1 MTVVSYRAILHN
13 GVAVR
18 RNRNQQTRTSVTF
31 KAISQA
37 IYPGDTAS
45 KLNAW
50 PPEPPWF
57 ADARAEYANKF
68 ETA

>member
-1 MTVVSYRAILHN
+1 MCIRDSYYSDA
-13 GVAVR
+13 
-18 RNRNQQTRTSVTF
+18 T

-37 IYPGDTAS
+37 VYPGDTAS
-45 KLNAW
+45 KLNPW